1 LIRRSLAIL
10 LLIAVALPLK
20 AAGTVAASL
29 TGVKAFPN
37 PWRSDKHA
45 TTSIKFDNMP
55 AASVIKIFT
64 VSAQEV
70 KRLSADSNGSALWDR
85 TNNSGESVASGV
97 YIYLVIDPQG
107 NHTSGKLA
115 IIK

>member
-1 LIRRSLAIL
+1 MIRRSLVIL
-10 LLIAVALPLK
+10 LLLAVALPLR
-20 AAGTVAASL
+20 AAGVVSTSL
-29 TGVKAFPN
+29 AGVKAFPN

-45 TTSIKFDNMP
+45 NMSITFDGMP
-55 AASVIKIFT
+55 AASAIKIFT
-64 VSAQEV
+64 VSAHEV
-70 KRLSADSNGSALWDR
+70 KELSADSNGSALWDR
-85 TNNSGESVASGV
+85 TNDSGEQVASGV

>member
-1 LIRRSLAIL
+1 MIRRSLVIL
-10 LLIAVALPLK
+10 LLLAVALPLK
-20 AAGTVAASL
+20 AASVVSTSL
-29 TGVKAFPN
+29 SGVKAFPN

-45 TTSIKFDNMP
+45 NISIKFDNMP

-64 VSAQEV
+64 VSAHEV
-70 KRLSADSNGSALWDR
+70 KQLSADSIGSALWDR
-85 TNNSGESVASGV
+85 TNESGESVASGV

-107 NHTSGKLA
+107 NQTSGKLA

>member
-1 LIRRSLAIL
+1 MIRRSLVAL
-10 LLIAVALPLK
+10 LLLAIPLPLI
-20 AAGTVAASL
+20 AAGVVTTSL
-29 TGVKAFPN
+29 GGVKAFPN

-45 TTSIKFDNMP
+45 NTSIKFDNMP

-64 VSAQEV
+64 VSAHEV
-70 KRLSADSNGSALWDR
+70 KQLSADSNGSALWDR
-85 TNNSGESVASGV
+85 TNDSGDSVASGV

-107 NHTSGKLA
+107 NQTSGKLA